1 MNFNN
6 NCVLSYIKDD
16 SKRLRKINAIK
27 LPEDLSQSLIPKYVV
42 YYKEC
47 YNREK
52 LLFREFFKIEKH
64 PKLANI
70 NRVFTSS
77 KSNKIHI
84 LEKLD
89 QIKFILDKIENLNI
103 QELISKKQ
111 DISMN
116 IGEKT
121 GNISEKPEKKH
132 IKLPKYLSFKKH
144 EKDEKKYYLIYD
156 KKIHNKKRETFKLV
170 YNIDQ
175 DISLNLADFLKK
187 IKDKFE

>member
-64 PKLANI
+64 PKMVKGKVYI
-70 NRVFTSS
+70 SS
-77 KSNKIHI
+77 KSNKINI
-84 LEKLD
+84 LEKLEE
-89 QIKFILDKIENLNI
+89 IKKILEKLNNVGENEVNG
-103 QELISKKQ
+103 E
-111 DISMN
+111 N
-116 IGEKT
+116 EENGEKKEE
-121 GNISEKPEKKH
+121 IM
-132 IKLPKYLSFKKH
+132 LPKYISLKNH
-144 EKDEKKYYLIYD
+144 EKDYNKYYLVYD
-156 KKIHNKKRETFKLV
+156 KKTNSKRITLRSLFTKDNPININVSLFLSKIEEKTFEINQKL
-170 YNIDQ
+170 N
-175 DISLNLADFLKK
+175 N
-187 IKDKFE
+187 E